1 MTSFKP
7 LTRGQMSHLGLFS
20 AVSDPTQ
27 IEYIYKAFNYVA
39 GWNTLPINRQYDLTV
54 KKVIPELGTAMRTL
68 YVLTKGKS
76 NDIINSLLS
85 FINPPA
91 EAPLSDNSSILLN
104 SLLST
109 GYSTCATK
117 IPISLITELKETLR
131 FIPLEPNSCR
141 APLSDVNTLLNHRL
155 VQHLLTASDLWKIVD
170 EYLGCRSQLVYMGAW
185 RTDSVSP
192 QQIDVSTDALLYHF
206 DHIAN
211 RHLKVFLYLS
221 DVDNE
226 NGPHMYVPNTARR
239 QMPEFARS
247 DGRFPD
253 HLISNANLPQRTVTG
268 QAGTLIF
275 ADTQNLHKGTLVSGG
290 SRFILELMFFDAVS
304 AYYIDGNIGG
314 YLSLNNNLRS
324 LHPESHNLFS

>member
-1 MTSFKP
+1 MTSLKP
-7 LTRGQMSHLGLFS
+7 LAREQMSHLGLFS

-27 IEYIYKAFNYVA
+27 IDYIYKAFNYVA

-68 YVLTKGKS
+68 YVLTKDKS
-76 NDIINSLLS
+76 NDIVNSLLS

-91 EAPLSDNSSILLN
+91 EAPISDNSSILLK

-131 FIPLEPNSCR
+131 VITLEPNSCR
-141 APLSDVNTLLNHRL
+141 APLSDVNILLNHRL

-192 QQIDVSTDALLYHF
+192 
-206 DHIAN
+206 
-211 RHLKVFLYLS
+211 
-221 DVDNE
+221 
-226 NGPHMYVPNTARR
+226 
-239 QMPEFARS
+239 
-247 DGRFPD
+247 
-253 HLISNANLPQRTVTG
+253 
-268 QAGTLIF
+268 
-275 ADTQNLHKGTLVSGG
+275 
-290 SRFILELMFFDAVS
+290 
-304 AYYIDGNIGG
+304 
-314 YLSLNNNLRS
+314 
-324 LHPESHNLFS
+324 